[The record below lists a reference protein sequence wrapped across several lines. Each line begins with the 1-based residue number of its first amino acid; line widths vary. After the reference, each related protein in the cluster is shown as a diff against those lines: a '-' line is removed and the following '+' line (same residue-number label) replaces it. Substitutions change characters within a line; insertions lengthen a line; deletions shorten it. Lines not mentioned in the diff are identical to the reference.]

1 MFETGLNSKSD
12 MTDFVKLLIDKEIS
26 FERRVQSKDAEG
38 ILDTA
43 MLEYNG
49 RLSAEQLKILRDGFD
64 GEEVEI
70 GKNYI
75 SISLPESLCTEAD
88 F

>member
-75 SISLPESLCTEAD
+75 SISLPESLWTEAD

>member
-1 MFETGLNSKSD
+1 MFETKLNSKKD
-12 MTDFVKLLIDKEIS
+12 MTAFVKLLIDKEIS
-26 FERRVQSKDAEG
+26 FEQRVQSKDAEG

-49 RLSAEQLKILRDGFD
+49 RLSVEQLKILRDGFD
-64 GEEVEI
+64 GEEIEI
-70 GKNYI
+70 SKNYI